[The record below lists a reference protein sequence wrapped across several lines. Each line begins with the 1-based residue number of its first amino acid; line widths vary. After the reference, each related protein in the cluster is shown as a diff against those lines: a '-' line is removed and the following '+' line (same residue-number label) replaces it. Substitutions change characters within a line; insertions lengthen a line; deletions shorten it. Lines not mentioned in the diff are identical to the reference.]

1 MDAGEEREDEIA
13 LGFARRMNYKNRLPI
28 FDFGAA
34 ALPDRI
40 VQEEL
45 ELLARVRDTLAKMGE
60 PEVPDESGLVE
71 DLHGIRDQLLH
82 GAPDIYDQSALT
94 VRFHVQSSVL
104 DQLRKS
110 RQAPR
115 VDQTSPYFAH
125 MRLRENGRVRDLC
138 IGKATRLD
146 NGLRIVDWRN
156 APIAQLFY
164 RYQQG
169 DEYEEEISGRVQA
182 GRVET
187 RRTVTIR
194 SGELERVEAPEGV
207 FVSDEGADEGWRVS
221 AKSLPRLAGGEGAA
235 LRVLEGDGGARR
247 LGTDPSGRTLRA
259 DKRLPDIA
267 GLIDAAQ
274 FDLITRPSTGLVVI
288 RGAAG
293 SGKTTVA
300 LHRIAYL
307 AYQDPSIDSSA
318 TLVVVF
324 SPGLRDYVG
333 HVLPALGVR
342 RVAVRTFHQ
351 WSSEVRRR
359 HFPALPGRVR
369 EDTPA
374 LVARLKLHPALERAF
389 TQQVVRAPG
398 EPSRARAIDDWISV
412 LTDLPFLREVFAAEA
427 PDAFRPRHLE
437 EAVAHCRAQLEAVQ
451 AWLAGDRDAEAELD
465 PEDDA
470 LLLRAWQLRNGPL
483 LEANG
488 AELQYRHIAIDEV
501 QDFSPLE
508 VRVLMDCIDAGQ
520 SVTLAGDT
528 QQHVMQAAG
537 FSDWSQFFRH
547 LGLAAAH
554 VDTLQI
560 SYRSSAEI
568 TRFAMELLGPL
579 RERDLALMT
588 TRSGPPVE
596 IFHYTEHGACLAA
609 LADALNALASAEPLA
624 SVAVLTPSR
633 ELSETY
639 YRGLAQSDVPRLRWV
654 QRQNFAFTP
663 GVEVTEIEQV
673 KGLEYDYVVLVGCD
687 AAHYP
692 PDSKSRRLLHVGA
705 TRAVHQL
712 WVTCVGEPSRVIEE
726 AVRASAVG
734 EESE

>member
-1 MDAGEEREDEIA
+1 V
-13 LGFARRMNYKNRLPI
+13 
-28 FDFGAA
+28 
-34 ALPDRI
+34 PDRI

-45 ELLARVRDTLAKMGE
+45 ELLARVRDTLAKEGE
-60 PEVPDESGLVE
+60 PEAPSESGLVQ
-71 DLHGIRDQLLH
+71 DLHGIRDQLLG
-82 GAPDIYDQSALT
+82 GAPDPYDQTQLT
-94 VRFHVQSSVL
+94 LRFHVQSSVL

-115 VDQTSPYFAH
+115 VDRSSPYFAH
-125 MRLRENGRVRDLC
+125 LRLRENGRVRDLC

-146 NGLRIVDWRN
+146 HGLRIVDWRN

-169 DEYEEEISGRVQA
+169 DEYEEEISGRKLVGEVDA
-182 GRVET
+182 

-194 SGELERVEAPEGV
+194 GGELERVEAPEGV
-207 FVSDEGADEGWRVS
+207 FVPDEEAEGGWRVS
-221 AKSLPRLAGGEGAA
+221 AKALPRLAGGEGAA
-235 LRVLEGDGGARR
+235 LRVASGESGARR
-247 LGTDPSGRTLRA
+247 LGTDPTGRALRA

-300 LHRIAYL
+300 LHRIAFL
-307 AYQDPSIDSSA
+307 AYDDATIDSSA
-318 TLVVVF
+318 TLFLVF
-324 SPGLRDYVG
+324 SPGLRDYVS
-333 HVLPALGVR
+333 HVLPALGVS
-342 RVAVRTFHQ
+342 RVGVRTFHE
-351 WSSEVRRR
+351 WSGDVRRR
-359 HFPALPGRVR
+359 HFPQLPERIR
-369 EDTPA
+369 PDTPA
-374 LVARLKLHPALERAF
+374 LAARLKLHPAMETALER
-389 TQQVVRAPG
+389 QVARAPG
-398 EPSRARAIDDWISV
+398 PPSRARVIDDWISV
-412 LTDLPFLREVFAAEA
+412 VGDLPLLRDVFAETA
-427 PDAFRPRHLE
+427 PEAFRPSHLE
-437 EAVAHCRAQLEAVQ
+437 EAVAHCRRQVEAVQ
-451 AWLAGDRDAEAELD
+451 AWLRGDREVEAELD
-465 PEDDA
+465 LEDDP

-483 LEANG
+483 LAPDG
-488 AELQYRHIAIDEV
+488 GPLQYRHIAIDEV

-508 VRVLMDCIDAGQ
+508 VRVLIECADTRR

-537 FSDWSQFFRH
+537 FSDWSQFFQH

-579 RERDLALMT
+579 REKDLALMT

-596 IFHYTEHGACLAA
+596 LFHYTEHGACIAS
-609 LADALNALASAEPLA
+609 LADALHALASAEPLA

-633 ELSETY
+633 ELSELY
-639 YRGLAQSDVPRLRWV
+639 YRGLQQSDVPRLRWV
-654 QRQNFAFTP
+654 QNQNFAFTP

-673 KGLEYDYVVLVGCD
+673 KGLEYDYVVLAACD
-687 AAHYP
+687 ASHYP
-692 PDSKSRRLLHVGA
+692 PDAKSRRLLHVGA

-712 WVTCVGEPSRVIEE
+712 WVTCVGEM
-726 AVRASAVG
+726 SAVVDEAAEKCAGG
-734 EESE
+734 EKRTEGASSKRAAPR

>member
-1 MDAGEEREDEIA
+1 
-13 LGFARRMNYKNRLPI
+13 
-28 FDFGAA
+28 
-34 ALPDRI
+34 LPDRI

-45 ELLARVRDTLAKMGE
+45 ELLARVRDTLAKIAE
-60 PEVPDESGLVE
+60 PAAPSETGLVE

-115 VDQTSPYFAH
+115 VDAASPYFAH

-146 NGLRIVDWRN
+146 SGLRIVDWRH

-182 GRVET
+182 GEVEA
-187 RRTVTIR
+187 RRTLTIR
-194 SGELERVEAPEGV
+194 DGALERIEAPEGV
-207 FVSDEGADEGWRVS
+207 FVSDASAAEGWRVS

-235 LRVLEGDGGARR
+235 LRVQEGEGGARR
-247 LGTDPSGRTLRA
+247 LGTDPTGRAMRA

-307 AYQDPSIDSSA
+307 AYEDPTIDSSA

-324 SPGLRDYVG
+324 SAGLRDYVS
-333 HVLPALGVR
+333 HVLPALGVG
-342 RVAVRTFHQ
+342 RVAVKTFHQ

-359 HFPALPGRVR
+359 LLPQLPERVR
-369 EDTPA
+369 ADTPA
-374 LVARLKLHPALERAF
+374 LVARLKLHPALESALER
-389 TQQVVRAPG
+389 QVARAPG
-398 EPSRARAIDDWISV
+398 EPTRARVVDDWITV
-412 LTDLPFLREVFAAEA
+412 LTDLPFLEGVFVEEA
-427 PDAFRPRHLE
+427 PEAFRPGRLG
-437 EAVAHCRAQLEAVQ
+437 EAVAHNRAQLEAVQ
-451 AWLAGDRDAEAELD
+451 AWLAGDQDAEAELA

-470 LLLRAWQLRNGPL
+470 LLLRAWQLRVGPVPDAAG
-483 LEANG
+483 EA
-488 AELQYRHIAIDEV
+488 LRYRHVAIDEV
-501 QDFSPLE
+501 QDFAPLE
-508 VRVLMDCIDAGQ
+508 VRVLMDCVDERQ

-537 FSDWSQFFRH
+537 FTDWAQFFRH
-547 LGLAAAH
+547 LGLEAAH

-596 IFHYTEHGACLAA
+596 IFHYTEHGACIVSLS
-609 LADALNALASAEPLA
+609 DALLALASAEPLA

-633 ELSETY
+633 ELSELY
-639 YRGLAQSDVPRLRWV
+639 HHGLRQSDVPRLRWV
-654 QRQNFAFTP
+654 QNQNFAFTP

-687 AAHYP
+687 AEHFPA
-692 PDSKSRRLLHVGA
+692 DAKSRRLLHVGA

-712 WVTCVGEPSRVIEE
+712 WVACVGEPSPLVEE
-726 AVRASAVG
+726 AARACAVDG
-734 EESE
+734 GGA

>member
-1 MDAGEEREDEIA
+1 M
-13 LGFARRMNYKNRLPI
+13 
-28 FDFGAA
+28 
-34 ALPDRI
+34 PDRI

-45 ELLARVRDTLAKMGE
+45 ELLARVRDTLGRTGE
-60 PEVPDESGLVE
+60 PEAPSEAGLVQ
-71 DLHGIRDQLLH
+71 DLHGIRDQLLD
-82 GAPDIYDQSALT
+82 GAPDPYDQTQLT
-94 VRFHVQSSVL
+94 LRFHVQSSVL

-115 VDQTSPYFAH
+115 VDRSSPYFAH
-125 MRLRENGRVRDLC
+125 LRLRENGRVRDLC

-146 NGLRIVDWRN
+146 HGLRIVDWRN

-169 DEYEEEISGRVQA
+169 DEYEEEISGRKQVGSVDA
-182 GRVET
+182 

-194 SGELERVEAPEGV
+194 AGELERVEAPEGV
-207 FVSDEGADEGWRVS
+207 FVPDEHAEEGWRVS
-221 AKSLPRLAGGEGAA
+221 AKALPRLAGGEGAA
-235 LRVLEGDGGARR
+235 LRVASSESGARR
-247 LGTDPSGRTLRA
+247 LGTDPTGRALRA

-274 FDLITRPSTGLVVI
+274 FDLITRPSSGLVVI

-300 LHRIAYL
+300 LHRIAFL
-307 AYQDPSIDSSA
+307 AYDDPAIDSNA
-318 TLVVVF
+318 TLFLVF
-324 SPGLRDYVG
+324 SQGLRDYVS
-333 HVLPALGVR
+333 HVLPALGVS
-342 RVAVRTFHQ
+342 RVGVRTFHQ
-351 WSSEVRRR
+351 WSGDVRRR
-359 HFPALPGRVR
+359 HFPQLPERIR
-369 EDTPA
+369 PDTPA
-374 LVARLKLHPALERAF
+374 LVARLKLHPALEVALER
-389 TQQVVRAPG
+389 QVARAPG

-412 LTDLPFLREVFAAEA
+412 LGDLALLRDAFAEVA
-427 PDAFRPRHLE
+427 PEAFRPAHLE
-437 EAVAHCRAQLEAVQ
+437 EAVAHCRRQMEAVQ
-451 AWLAGDRDAEAELD
+451 AWLGGDREVEAELD
-465 PEDDA
+465 LEDDP

-483 LEANG
+483 LAPSGEP
-488 AELQYRHIAIDEV
+488 LSYRHIAIDEV

-508 VRVLMDCIDAGQ
+508 VRVLIECADARR

-579 RERDLALMT
+579 REKDLALMT

-596 IFHYTEHGACLAA
+596 LFHYTEHGACIAS
-609 LADALNALASAEPLA
+609 LADALHALASAEPLA

-633 ELSETY
+633 ELSEVY
-639 YRGLAQSDVPRLRWV
+639 YRGLQQSDVPRLRWV
-654 QRQNFAFTP
+654 QQQNFAFTP

-673 KGLEYDYVVLVGCD
+673 KGLEYDYVVLAACD

-692 PDSKSRRLLHVGA
+692 LDAKSRRLLHVGA

-712 WVTCVGEPSRVIEE
+712 WATCVGEMSAVVEE
-726 AVRASAVG
+726 AAEKCAVEDSAPT
-734 EESE
+734 

>member
-1 MDAGEEREDEIA
+1 
-13 LGFARRMNYKNRLPI
+13 
-28 FDFGAA
+28 
-34 ALPDRI
+34 LPDRI

-45 ELLARVRDTLAKMGE
+45 ELLARVRDTLGRTGE
-60 PEVPDESGLVE
+60 PEAPSEAGLVQ
-71 DLHGIRDQLLH
+71 DLHGIRDQLLD
-82 GAPDIYDQSALT
+82 GAPDPYDQTQLT
-94 VRFHVQSSVL
+94 LRFHVQSSVL

-115 VDQTSPYFAH
+115 VDRSSPYFAH
-125 MRLRENGRVRDLC
+125 LRLRENGRVRDLC

-146 NGLRIVDWRN
+146 HGLRIVDWRN

-169 DEYEEEISGRVQA
+169 DEYEEEISGRKQVGSVDA
-182 GRVET
+182 

-194 SGELERVEAPEGV
+194 AGELERVEAPEGV
-207 FVSDEGADEGWRVS
+207 FVPDEHAEEGWRVS
-221 AKSLPRLAGGEGAA
+221 AKALPRLAGGEGAA
-235 LRVLEGDGGARR
+235 LRVASSESGARR
-247 LGTDPSGRTLRA
+247 LGTDPTGRALRA

-274 FDLITRPSTGLVVI
+274 FDLITRPSSGLVVI

-300 LHRIAYL
+300 LHRIAFL
-307 AYQDPSIDSSA
+307 AYDDPAIDSNA
-318 TLVVVF
+318 TLFLVF
-324 SPGLRDYVG
+324 SQGLRDYVS
-333 HVLPALGVR
+333 HVLPALGVS
-342 RVAVRTFHQ
+342 RVGVRTFHQ
-351 WSSEVRRR
+351 WSGDVRRR
-359 HFPALPGRVR
+359 HFPQLPERIR
-369 EDTPA
+369 PDTPA
-374 LVARLKLHPALERAF
+374 LVARLKLHPALEVALER
-389 TQQVVRAPG
+389 QVARAPG

-412 LTDLPFLREVFAAEA
+412 LGDLALLRDAFAEVA
-427 PDAFRPRHLE
+427 PEAFRPAHLE
-437 EAVAHCRAQLEAVQ
+437 EAVAHCRRQMEAVQ
-451 AWLAGDRDAEAELD
+451 AWLGGDREVEAELD
-465 PEDDA
+465 LEDDP

-483 LEANG
+483 LAPSGEP
-488 AELQYRHIAIDEV
+488 LSYRHIAIDEV

-508 VRVLMDCIDAGQ
+508 VRVLIECADARR

-579 RERDLALMT
+579 REKDLALMT

-596 IFHYTEHGACLAA
+596 LFHYTEHGACIAS
-609 LADALNALASAEPLA
+609 LADALHALASAEPLA

-633 ELSETY
+633 ELSEVY
-639 YRGLAQSDVPRLRWV
+639 YRGLQQSDVPRLRWV
-654 QRQNFAFTP
+654 QQQNFAFTP

-673 KGLEYDYVVLVGCD
+673 KGLEYDYVVLAACD

-692 PDSKSRRLLHVGA
+692 LDAKSRRLLHVGA

-712 WVTCVGEPSRVIEE
+712 WATCVGEMSAVVEE
-726 AVRASAVG
+726 AAEKCAVEDSAPT
-734 EESE
+734 